1 MPLGRNTRGQV
12 AGWTPFTDALKI
24 TEKIEKSKLRYCVLC
39 WKSRNISQQKLPI
52 VFYIINNKLSS
63 IFTTPMIVSFKGM
76 ESSRESFKLKR
87 TITLVNGVG
96 IIVGKYIQ

>member
-1 MPLGRNTRGQV
+1 
-12 AGWTPFTDALKI
+12 
-24 TEKIEKSKLRYCVLC
+24 
-39 WKSRNISQQKLPI
+39 
-52 VFYIINNKLSS
+52 
-63 IFTTPMIVSFKGM
+63 MIVSFKGM